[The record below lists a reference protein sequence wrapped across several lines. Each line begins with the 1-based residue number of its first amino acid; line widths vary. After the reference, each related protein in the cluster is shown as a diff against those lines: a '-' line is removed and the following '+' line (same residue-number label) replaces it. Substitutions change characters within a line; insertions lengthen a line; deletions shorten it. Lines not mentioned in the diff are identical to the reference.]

1 MFRLLAHPTV
11 DWQRNDPVVFQR
23 LDENGKLVEPQSN
36 GFMLKF
42 TVEHCS
48 MHANDGADF
57 ATYLANANLCIDV
70 WNADSLLPFGQV
82 NIPLRVSMKLFEV
95 DLLRHKN
102 LFKKFKSYEF
112 NC

>member
-102 LFKKFKSYEF
+102 LFKKF
-112 NC
+112 